1 MWPYLPEGA
10 YSDCMVSRNQMALQ
24 NGWLAGKKND
34 GGKCWF
40 EEDRL
45 LVELAAA

>member
-1 MWPYLPEGA
+1 MIAWCLEIRWRYRT
-10 YSDCMVSRNQMALQ
+10 D
-24 NGWLAGKKND
+24 GWQEKKND